1 MTCPADVTFIVD
13 SSGSIEEFQNTK
25 DVVKKLVMTLDL
37 ASGRNRAAMVLF
49 SSTAYLEAQ
58 FGQYDTVQ
66 KFQDAVQQL
75 PKMGGRTRIDKALNR
90 AVNQVLPDARQD
102 VYKIAIILTDG
113 VQSSGARGMKQTSK
127 PLRDEGVRV
136 LAVGVGA
143 GKNERRLRLMTDR
156 DQDVVNAK
164 NIQPYLQ
171 RILDDLNQHGCSKY
185 KIKNLLAI
193 STYIYI
199 RYERNSVNVESTYQ
213 L

>member
-1 MTCPADVTFIVD
+1 MRIPTCPTDVTFIVD
-13 SSGSIEEFQNTK
+13 SSGSIKEFQNTK
-25 DVVKKLVMTLDL
+25 DVVKELVMTLDL
-37 ASGRNRAAMVLF
+37 ASGRNRAAMVAF
-49 SSTAYLEAQ
+49 SSTAHLEAQ

-127 PLRDEGVRV
+127 PLRNAGVRV

-164 NIQPYLQ
+164 NIQAYLQ

-185 KIKNLLAI
+185 KIKILLAI
-193 STYIYI
+193 STYIC
-199 RYERNSVNVESTYQ
+199 T